1 MRYLIN
7 ILMLLVLLPGLL
19 PGQGEPD
26 DYLMGIARL
35 SERRYEEAVACFTN
49 GIAKNQARGEYF
61 LKRAECRYQL
71 GDYSGALSD
80 LEHTGLKDNASLLAA
95 RCHAR
100 MGEVEKCISYL
111 DKHLRSAYKQP
122 ESVILLDPAFAE
134 MEDQQQWLELWR
146 KEWYDDEEKL
156 AAEANYLIGR
166 KVFTDALELLSQN
179 AEVVNSRHGLLATRA
194 EVFFNLGNLN
204 NCITD
209 LSQAI
214 EKNPDL
220 PGYYIKR
227 AEAYAIQGKQTK
239 AIQDYTR
246 SLQLNPDQFTVYH
259 ARAQSYKAI
268 NDFEKAGEDM
278 EFLVRYFPDNEKFLY
293 ETGRIHYLNNSYL
306 SALKHF
312 NKLLE
317 ISADSASY
325 FLARGETYLATR
337 IYKYAVLDFSMALDL
352 DPVNSECYLKKGLA
366 RFHLGDTEGA
376 CIDWDKARRYGSE
389 EAESLLTRHCK

>member
-7 ILMLLVLLPGLL
+7 IFMLLLLLPGPL
-19 PGQGEPD
+19 PGQDEPD

-35 SERRYEEAVACFTN
+35 SEGRYEEAVTCLTN
-49 GIAKNQARGEYF
+49 AIAKNQDRDEYF
-61 LKRAECRYQL
+61 LRRAECLYQL

-80 LEHTGLKDNASLLAA
+80 LEHTGNKDIGSLLTA
-95 RCHAR
+95 CCYAR
-100 MGEVEKCISYL
+100 MGEVEQCISYM
-111 DKHLRSAYKQP
+111 DRHLRSAYKQP
-122 ESVILLDPAFAE
+122 ESVILLDPAFTG
-134 MEDQQQWLELWR
+134 MENQKQWKELWR
-146 KEWYDDEEKL
+146 REWYDDVEKL

-166 KVFTDALELLSQN
+166 KAYIDALELFSQN
-179 AEVVNSRHGLLATRA
+179 AEVVNSRHGLLALRA
-194 EVFFNLGNLN
+194 EVFFRLGNLN

-209 LSQAI
+209 LSAAI
-214 EKNPDL
+214 EKNTGI

-227 AEAYAIQGKQTK
+227 AEAYAIQGKQSK

-246 SLQLNPDQFTVYH
+246 ALQLNPYQFTVHY
-259 ARAQSYKAI
+259 ARSQSYKAL
-268 NDFEKAGEDM
+268 NDYEKAGEDM

-312 NKLLE
+312 NKLLQL
-317 ISADSASY
+317 SADSAIY
-325 FLARGETYLATR
+325 FQARGETYLATR
-337 IYKYAVLDFSMALDL
+337 IYKYAIMDFSMALDL
-352 DPVNSECYLKKGLA
+352 DPVNNECYLKKGLA

-389 EAESLLTRHCK
+389 EAENLLIRHCK